1 MRQLSCQ
8 ASTSVHTSQST
19 LYRYMHTTTPTDN
32 TLMSAIKG
40 AIPIVLL
47 IITAT
52 SQYFTLQGQIIE
64 LRAKYEA
71 STSTT
76 KDAIDELKSNV
87 RETNNLLRDVIRSQ
101 EKDK

>member
-1 MRQLSCQ
+1 
-8 ASTSVHTSQST
+8 
-19 LYRYMHTTTPTDN
+19 MHTTTPTDN

-40 AIPIVLL
+40 AIPIVLF
-47 IITAT
+47 IVTAT

-76 KDAIDELKSNV
+76 KDSIDGLKSDV
-87 RETNNLLRDVIRSQ
+87 RETNNLLRDVIRTYQ
-101 EKDK
+101 DDKR